1 MPAPMPHT
9 PADALKAA
17 HLLATVIG
25 NGFPTQRELAQ
36 HLGVAESGISQWMRG
51 DRGIVPTVA
60 LLAAFAAA
68 AARRPD
74 RVPLLV
80 ETFARE
86 VLGVHGTWVTSG
98 ARPGASVAVEMLDVH
113 DRLAGLRARYAA
125 AVSDERIDDG
135 ERREVTDAIAEVR
148 RELEQLEATI
158 THDLAARGGR

>member
-86 VLGVHGTWVTSG
+86 VLGVHGTWVSST
-98 ARPGASVAVEMLDVH
+98 ATPGASVPAELLDVH
-113 DRLAGLRARYAA
+113 DRLAALRARHAA
-125 AVSDERIDDG
+125 AMADGRATDDERRD
-135 ERREVTDAIAEVR
+135 VADAVQALR
-148 RELEQLEATI
+148 RELDELEATI
-158 THDLAARGGR
+158 AHDLARSTR